1 MEWAEKLPLDG
12 GRVPGERQGERQLAK
27 SRCSFRM
34 RASAWFRYVY
44 PSPKTVCV
52 YLCVCVR
59 LFELSGQASDRAGS
73 QAAHGQN
80 KRQKGSKLC
89 NNFEKTWQLQW
100 SAKYLNKLLS

>member
-44 PSPKTVCV
+44 PSPKAV
-52 YLCVCVR
+52 CVCVCLGLVGR
-59 LFELSGQASDRAGS
+59 QATGQAV
-73 QAAHGQN
+73 
-80 KRQKGSKLC
+80 RQPMVKTKGRKAVNYVITLK
-89 NNFEKTWQLQW
+89 KTWQLQW

>member
-1 MEWAEKLPLDG
+1 MGREVAVRRGARG
-12 GRVPGERQGERQLAK
+12 GREARREAVGQVALQLSHACVGVVPLCLSESQGCVGE
-27 SRCSFRM
+27 S
-34 RASAWFRYVY
+34 V
-44 PSPKTVCV
+44 
-52 YLCVCVR
+52 CVCVCMFG
-59 LFELSGQASDRAGS
+59 LTGQASDRAGS